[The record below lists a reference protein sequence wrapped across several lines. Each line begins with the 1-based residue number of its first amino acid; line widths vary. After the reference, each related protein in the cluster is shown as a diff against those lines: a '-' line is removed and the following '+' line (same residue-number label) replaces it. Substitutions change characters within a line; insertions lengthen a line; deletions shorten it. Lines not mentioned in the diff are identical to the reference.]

1 MPRTRAL
8 IQRNTLPSGYRN
20 MTPSNGYPIH
30 SDIRSKDKLTFLCD
44 VCGNEM
50 LWSYDNIKASPKRH
64 DVCQVCHKAKRMFEM
79 LQATNKDIDT
89 GYYYLDKKSKY
100 YHSDHR
106 SFSIIYRLKCRNSFH
121 NEYFVDGIRVEQF
134 VYNNKF
140 KSAIN
145 CPQCNKEKLAQRQ
158 RKIDDNHKSIANEIV
173 RTIKK
178 SFPSWSIHFI
188 GQEKLNNNSSP
199 PLRTYTLTI
208 PLAIN
213 QTLESYDV
221 LITELPLVEN
231 RIRLPMYVNSKVSE
245 IKLTKIFNQTLNDAA
260 KLKTVMEEAKM
271 CGAKVLKIFAEPNN
285 QIKVQYSNI
294 LNANS
299 NIVTIKRA
307 YENAWG
313 RKGLMQG
320 EAFILVCLKLMFP
333 HISDWRANRRDLFP
347 GKNYEIDISSESLKL
362 CVEYQGD
369 DSHRINKNTMSRDEY
384 KIKHCPWTLIVIDKM
399 KSYSCKNV
407 KDACESALTKSHVKE
422 HHIWNKFDKNNIEKE
437 FNAVFPELVKK
448 TANQLKKAML
458 KANFNHIILSPEEKI
473 LRSGKYDYK
482 CGICCAV
489 ITNASV
495 KMHIDRAPKGC
506 KRCRT
511 NQLLIK

>member
-1 MPRTRAL
+1 M
-8 IQRNTLPSGYRN
+8 LPIGYRN
-20 MTPSNGYPIH
+20 LTPSGGYPIH
-30 SDIRSKDKLTFLCD
+30 SEIKSKDKLTFLCD
-44 VCGNEM
+44 ACGNEI
-50 LWSYDNIKASPKRH
+50 LLSYDNIKASPNRQ
-64 DVCQVCHKAKRMFEM
+64 DVCQVCVKAKRMSEK
-79 LQATNKDIDT
+79 LQLANKNIVFVS
-89 GYYYLDKKSKY
+89 YSLDKNSKY
-100 YHSDHR
+100 YHSPNR
-106 SFSIIYRLKCRNSFH
+106 SFTILYRLKCSNILH
-121 NEYFVDGIRVEQF
+121 NDYFVNGIQVEQF

-145 CPQCNKEKLAQRQ
+145 CPQCNKIKLAQRQ
-158 RKIDDNHKSIANEIV
+158 QKIGINQKLIADEKISI
-173 RTIKK
+173 IKK
-178 SFPSWSIHFI
+178 SFPSWIIHFN

-213 QTLESYDV
+213 QTLESCDV

-231 RIRLPMYVNSKVSE
+231 RIRLPMYINSKVSE
-245 IKLTKIFNQTLNDAA
+245 IKLTKIFNQTLDDAA
-260 KLKTVMEEAKM
+260 KIKTVMKEAKM
-271 CGAKVLKIFAEPNN
+271 CGANVLKIFAEPNKH
-285 QIKVQYSNI
+285 IKVQYNNI

-307 YENAWG
+307 HENAWG

-369 DSHRINKNTMSRDEY
+369 DSHRINKSTMSRDEY

-422 HHIWNKFDKNNIEKE
+422 HHIWSKFDKNNIEKE